1 MAVLLAT
8 PTQERSN
15 PVNHM
20 EDELKAF
27 LEAFSLL
34 EAGML
39 PAEILKKI
47 A

>member
-1 MAVLLAT
+1 MALLIAT
-8 PTQERSN
+8 PGTERMD
-15 PVNHM
+15 PKHHV
-20 EDELKAF
+20 EEELKAF

-34 EAGML
+34 EAGVL